1 MDATE
6 ETAATS
12 PAQAAPPLDTRPILI
27 VPYMWIGDFVRCHTA
42 VRLINARFPDRPV
55 DMLTTARTLP
65 LIDYMPGVRKGI
77 VSDLPRGRLALAK
90 QWELARRLKAEGY
103 GSALVMPRTW
113 KSALAPFLAAIP
125 KRTGFAGEGRLVLLN
140 DLRWGERR
148 LERMIDRKVALTLP
162 GGTALPASSPLPSL
176 VVPAAEVSA
185 WRARRALSE
194 SRVVALCPATVG
206 PGRRWP
212 VDRYGELARAL
223 VEDGI
228 AVWVLGSPDD
238 RPLATEIA
246 KAGGSAVRDLTGEDL
261 RDAVLALAAA
271 DAAVAND
278 SGLLHVAAALD
289 TPAVGIFGPSR
300 PHLTGPLNPLAAA
313 VEPSQAVCP
322 TCGRKDCTRLDH
334 RRTEDIPVE
343 PVLEAVRRTL
353 ERAGA
358 VAAR

>member
-1 MDATE
+1 MDAKGE
-6 ETAATS
+6 AAATL
-12 PAQAAPPLDTRPILI
+12 PAQAAPAAGMRPILI

-42 VRLINARFPDRPV
+42 VRLINARFPHRPI
-55 DMLTTARTLP
+55 DMLTTVRTLP

-90 QWELARRLKAEGY
+90 QWELAQRLRAEGY

-125 KRTGFAGEGRLVLLN
+125 QRTGFAGEGRIVLLN

-162 GGTALPASSPLPSL
+162 KQAALPASLPLPNL
-176 VVPAAEVSA
+176 VVPDGEVSA
-185 WRARRALSE
+185 WRMRRRLSE
-194 SRVVALCPATVG
+194 SPAVALCPATVG

-212 VDRYGELARAL
+212 IDRYGALARAL
-223 VEDGI
+223 AAEEI
-228 AVWVLGSPDD
+228 AVWVLGSPHD

-246 KAGGSAVRDLTGEDL
+246 KAGGPAVRDLTGEDL
-261 RDAVLALAAA
+261 RDAILALAAA
-271 DAAVAND
+271 DATVAND
-278 SGLLHVAAALD
+278 SGLLHVAAALGR
-289 TPAVGIFGPSR
+289 PAVGIFGPSS

-313 VEPSQAVCP
+313 IEPAPAVCS
-322 TCGRKDCTRLDH
+322 TCGRNGCARLDH

-353 ERAGA
+353 ASRGN
-358 VAAR
+358 RTSR

>member
-1 MDATE
+1 MDAKDE
-6 ETAATS
+6 AAATAA
-12 PAQAAPPLDTRPILI
+12 AQAAPAVDTRPILI

-42 VRLINARFPDRPV
+42 VRLINARFPHRPV
-55 DMLTTARTLP
+55 DMLTTTRTRP

-90 QWELARRLKAEGY
+90 QWELAQRLKAEGY

-125 KRTGFAGEGRLVLLN
+125 QRTGFVGEGRFVLLN

-148 LERMIDRKVALTLP
+148 LERMLDRKVALTLP
-162 GGTALPASSPLPSL
+162 GQAPLPASLPLPNL

-185 WRARRALSE
+185 WRARRGLNE

-212 VDRYGELARAL
+212 VDRYGELARAMAA
-223 VEDGI
+223 DGI

-238 RPLATEIA
+238 RALAIEIA
-246 KAGGSAVRDLTGEDL
+246 KAGGAAVRDLTGEDL
-261 RDAVLALAAA
+261 RDAILALNAA
-271 DAAVAND
+271 DVAVAND
-278 SGLLHVAAALD
+278 SGLLHVAAALA
-289 TPAVGIFGPSR
+289 TPAVGIFGPSS

-313 VEPSQAVCP
+313 IEPNSTVCA
-322 TCGRKDCTRLDH
+322 TCGHKGCMRLDH

-343 PVLEAVRRTL
+343 PVLDAVRRTL
-353 ERAGA
+353 ARAG
-358 VAAR
+358 VAAQ